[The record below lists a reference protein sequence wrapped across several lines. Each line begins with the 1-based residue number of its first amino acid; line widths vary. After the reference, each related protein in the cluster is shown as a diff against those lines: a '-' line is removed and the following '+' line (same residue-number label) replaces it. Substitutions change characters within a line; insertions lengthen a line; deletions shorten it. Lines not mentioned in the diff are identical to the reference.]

1 MLLTL
6 TLLGHARGEAPLQPA
21 VLTAVPGDLIDDA
34 VIVPVARV
42 NHVLLDTSTEE
53 TLGGTNGKDNNMF
66 SIEKTS
72 PLYFQL
78 PAVNILQTS
87 ERSSNDFG
95 GGVVMLLHHPLNTY
109 ILLK

>member
-53 TLGGTNGKDNNMF
+53 TLGGTNEKDNNML
-66 SIEKTS
+66 SIE
-72 PLYFQL
+72 YFQL

-95 GGVVMLLHHPLNTY
+95 GGVIVLLHYPLNTY